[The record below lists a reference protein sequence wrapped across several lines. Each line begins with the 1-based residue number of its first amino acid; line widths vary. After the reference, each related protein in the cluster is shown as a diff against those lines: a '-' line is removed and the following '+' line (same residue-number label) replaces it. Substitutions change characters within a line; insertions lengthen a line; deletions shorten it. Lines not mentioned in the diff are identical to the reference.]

1 MPLFALTTPLVSDL
15 SLSRR
20 PFLLHKWIR
29 ELWALLFA
37 LCLLPQAH
45 AVARPPLTPI
55 PAEVSSNHFIVG
67 INGNTTPVLHAAV
80 GYYLLN
86 FECTKTS
93 TISVTADDPHYWDAG
108 VEVQPMRLGI
118 RPIREGATITFKIPG
133 PVKLSITRPGDHFA
147 DSEMLFLFANQPDA
161 SGITAA
167 TPGVRYYG
175 PGIHRESIN
184 AQSGDIIYIAAGAVV
199 FGSLNLWQVHDVH
212 VSGRGTIIYDGPQN
226 PNDDE
231 GWMHKPD
238 WHVIVMDNAQNI
250 DIEGITGIVRSRT
263 WMVQMR
269 DSHSIKFRNVKII
282 GGSPNNAN
290 QDGMDWLGGGDTLV
304 QDSFFRAADDVFSME
319 GNWDGYDEIAITTPG
334 HDVGN
339 IVIENSVLS
348 TSISNI
354 VRLGWPRKAFNSH
367 TFTLRNSDVIQA
379 GIGSCGIP
387 FALFEVWADPGGKGT
402 HTGYHFEDIRL
413 DDLYSLV
420 QLRQPNPSVS
430 DVTFKD
436 IWTMDGPAMVLS
448 VLKGDITGVTIDG
461 VSTGVVTASGNSTPE
476 ILAEDGA
483 QPPTYHQSALPTK
496 FDYTPGLLQ
505 SHRKVIFEVTQP
517 SSRSAHYHWLFG
529 DGSEADGR
537 KVHHKY
543 PDTQGT
549 FLDGSGRFLVLLHA
563 TDDAG
568 HQSWNSQ
575 SIVVAS
581 QLMTPA
587 NPALDQDSATG
598 IRVFDRQIRIPQDGG
613 YTFTLLTSTEASLS
627 IDNLP
632 SVHSATPRLQVCGS
646 AGNAVQPIQISAALS
661 AGLHRIRV
669 VRDDAI
675 ENATTVA
682 DQPVLYWQGPG
693 LPRQAIPEAAY
704 VIGPLRGPPTS
715 AAH

>member
-1 MPLFALTTPLVSDL
+1 MLALRTLPAANKLLLRRPL
-15 SLSRR
+15 SLKNRMR
-20 PFLLHKWIR
+20 KIL
-29 ELWALLFA
+29 ALLLA
-37 LCLLPQAH
+37 LFFLPQAP
-45 AVARPPLTPI
+45 AVARPPLAPI
-55 PAEVSSNHFIVG
+55 PAEVSSNHFVVR
-67 INGNTTPVLHAAV
+67 INGETTPVLHAAV

-86 FECTKTS
+86 FECAGKS

-108 VEVQPMRLGI
+108 VEVQPMRFGI
-118 RPIREGATITFKIPG
+118 RPVREGATITFKIPG

-175 PGIHRESIN
+175 PGIHRESID
-184 AQSGDIIYIAAGAVV
+184 AQNGDTIYLAAGAVV

-238 WHVIVMDNAQNI
+238 WHVIVMDNARHI

-269 DSHSIKFRNVKII
+269 DSHDIQFRNVKII

-354 VRLGWPRKAFNSH
+354 VRLGWPRKTFNSN

-387 FALFEVWADPGGKGT
+387 FALFEVWADPGGRGT
-402 HTGYHFEDIRL
+402 HTGYHFENLRL

-420 QLRQPNPSVS
+420 QLRQPNPSIS

-436 IWTMDGPAMVLS
+436 IWTMDGPAMAPS
-448 VLKGDITGVTIDG
+448 VLKGDIAGVTIDG
-461 VSTGVVTASGNSTPE
+461 VRTGVATATGDSTPD
-476 ILAEDGA
+476 ILVEDGA
-483 QPPTYHQSALPTK
+483 QSPAYHQSALQTQ
-496 FDYTPGLLQ
+496 FSYTAGLLRRR
-505 SHRKVIFEVTQP
+505 SKVTFQVAGKN
-517 SSRSAHYHWLFG
+517 SRSVQYHWLFG

-549 FLDGSGRFLVLLHA
+549 FLDGSGRFLVRLHA
-563 TDDAG
+563 TDNAG

-581 QLMTPA
+581 QLTTAVNSP
-587 NPALDQDSATG
+587 PDQDFAPG
-598 IRVFDRQIRIPQDGG
+598 DHVFDRQIRIPQDGG
-613 YTFTLLTSTEASLS
+613 YTFTLLTSTQALLS

-632 SVHSATPRLQVCGS
+632 QAKSAKPRRQVCGS
-646 AGNAVQPIQISAALS
+646 AGNAVQPIQVSIALS
-661 AGLHRIRV
+661 AGLHYLRV
-669 VRDDAI
+669 VRDDGI
-675 ENATTVA
+675 ENASPVP

-693 LPRQAIPEAAY
+693 IARQAIPESAY
-704 VIGPLRGPPTS
+704 ITTPQVETATTPS
-715 AAH
+715 H

>member
-1 MPLFALTTPLVSDL
+1 MHLLALRPLPTAYQSLLRRRFSLNIRMRKL
-15 SLSRR
+15 S
-20 PFLLHKWIR
+20 
-29 ELWALLFA
+29 ALLFA
-37 LCLLPQAH
+37 LSFLPQAR
-45 AVARPPLTPI
+45 AVARPPLALI
-55 PAEVSSNHFIVG
+55 PAEVSSNHFVVG

-80 GYYLLN
+80 GYFLLN
-86 FECTKTS
+86 FDCAKTS

-108 VEVQPMRLGI
+108 VEVQPLRFGI
-118 RPIREGATITFKIPG
+118 RPTREGATITFKISG

-147 DSEMLFLFANQPDA
+147 DSEMLFLFANQPET

-184 AQSGDIIYIAAGAVV
+184 AQSGDTIYIAAGAVI

-212 VSGRGTIIYDGPQN
+212 VLGRGTIIYDGPQN

-238 WHVIVMDNAQNI
+238 WHVIVMDNARHI

-269 DSHSIKFRNVKII
+269 DSHDIQFRNVKII

-304 QDSFFRAADDVFSME
+304 QNSFFRAADDVFSIE

-354 VRLGWPRKAFNSH
+354 VRLGWPRKTFNSNN
-367 TFTLRNSDVIQA
+367 FTLRNSDVIQA

-387 FALFEVWADPGGKGT
+387 FALFEVWADPGGNGT
-402 HTGYHFEDIRL
+402 HTGYHFENIRL

-420 QLRQPNPSVS
+420 QLRQPNPSIS

-436 IWTMDGPAMVLS
+436 IWTMDGPAMVPS
-448 VLKGDITGVTIDG
+448 VLKGDIAGVTIDG
-461 VSTGVVTASGNSTPE
+461 VSTGVTTASVNPTPE
-476 ILAEDGA
+476 VLAEDGA
-483 QPPTYHQSALPTK
+483 QPAVYPRSALHTQ
-496 FDYTPGLLQ
+496 FDYTAGLL
-505 SHRKVIFEVTQP
+505 RPRDKVTFQVAGK
-517 SSRSAHYHWLFG
+517 SSRAVHYHWLFG
-529 DGSEADGR
+529 DGSEADGNQ
-537 KVHHKY
+537 VHHKY

-568 HQSWNSQ
+568 HQSWYSQ
-575 SIVVAS
+575 SIVVSSQPTADANSALNQAS
-581 QLMTPA
+581 VPGDHVY
-587 NPALDQDSATG
+587 N
-598 IRVFDRQIRIPQDGG
+598 RQIRIPQDGG
-613 YTFTLLTSTEASLS
+613 YTFTLLTSTHASLA
-627 IDNLP
+627 IDNLAP
-632 SVHSATPRLQVCGS
+632 ANSAKPRRQVCGS
-646 AGNAVQPIQISAALS
+646 TGNAVQPMQVSVALK
-661 AGLHRIRV
+661 AGLHQLRV
-669 VRDDAI
+669 VRDDEI
-675 ENATTVA
+675 ENADAVS
-682 DQPVLYWQGPG
+682 DQPALYWQGPG
-693 LPRQAIPEAAY
+693 IPRQAIPEAAY
-704 VIGPLRGPPTS
+704 IISPPREPATTES
-715 AAH
+715 K

>member
-1 MPLFALTTPLVSDL
+1 MLALRTLLAAHQFPL
-15 SLSRR
+15 RR
-20 PFLLHKWIR
+20 PLPLNNRAQKI
-29 ELWALLFA
+29 LVLLFA
-37 LCLLPQAH
+37 LCLLPQAR
-45 AVARPPLTPI
+45 AFARVPLVPI
-55 PAEVSSNHFIVG
+55 PAEVSSNHFNVG

-86 FECTKTS
+86 FECKKRS

-184 AQSGDIIYIAAGAVV
+184 AQSGDTIYIAAGAVV

-212 VSGRGTIIYDGPQN
+212 VLGRGTIIYDGPQN

-269 DSHSIKFRNVKII
+269 DSHSIQFRNVKII

-402 HTGYHFEDIRL
+402 HTDYHFEDIRL

-436 IWTMDGPAMVLS
+436 IWTMDGPAMAPS

-483 QPPTYHQSALPTK
+483 RPPIYHPSALQTQ
-496 FDYTPGLLQ
+496 FNYTPGLLQ
-505 SHRKVIFEVTQP
+505 PHRNVIFEVTQP
-517 SSRSAHYHWLFG
+517 SSRGAHYHWLFG

-568 HQSWNSQ
+568 HQSWNSR
-575 SIVVAS
+575 SIVIAS
-581 QLMTPA
+581 QLMSPA
-587 NPALDQDSATG
+587 NPAFDQDSATG
-598 IRVFDRQIRIPQDGG
+598 IRVFDREIRIPQDGG
-613 YTFTLLTSTEASLS
+613 YTFTLLTSTQATLS
-627 IDNLP
+627 IDSQP
-632 SVHSATPRLQVCGS
+632 PAKSPKPRRQVCGS
-646 AGNAVQPIQISAALS
+646 AGNAVQPMQVSVALR
-661 AGLHRIRV
+661 AGLHHLRV
-669 VRDDAI
+669 VRDDTI
-675 ENATTVA
+675 ENASPDA

-693 LPRQAIPEAAY
+693 IARRAIPESAY
-704 VIGPLRGPPTS
+704 IISPLREPATGAS
-715 AAH
+715 Q